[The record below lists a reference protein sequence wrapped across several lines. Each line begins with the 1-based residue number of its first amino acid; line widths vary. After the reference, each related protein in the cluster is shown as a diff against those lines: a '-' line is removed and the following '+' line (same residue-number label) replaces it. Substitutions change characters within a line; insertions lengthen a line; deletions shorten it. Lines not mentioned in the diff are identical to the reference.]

1 MADMVRARV
10 CVCVCNFWL
19 RWKCTAKWEGARYIE
34 NDEGELCEDNDE
46 KSKKKSQVLE
56 DVRHVS

>member
-1 MADMVRARV
+1 MKMYSKVG
-10 CVCVCNFWL
+10 
-19 RWKCTAKWEGARYIE
+19 GARYMK